1 MQQLSS
7 LTGLLLKGNQS
18 VPLEDI
24 SLLPLAKYHRLL
36 QSIPLEA
43 WGEANIKEQLT
54 IEKKRTTLEL
64 LRFSI
69 ELVRVIDYFKKSDLP
84 VICLKG
90 PVIGQKVYGLV
101 GLRTFK
107 DLDLLIEETRLSEAT
122 VLLKQLDYILDSS
135 SEYDAKRSHHLVFI
149 HSQTRHMIELHWRL
163 HPNILHE
170 PTFLEL
176 WSRHET
182 VTIAGVDVPCLETEE
197 LFVYLISHGAKHA
210 WFRLRWLYDI
220 HLFLEQP
227 LDFDRIRNR
236 LAERGCLHM
245 MGQALLLRKEL
256 FAGAIPDEFLDL
268 TENRRSQRMAVMAHR
283 IIEEQNDPGKDNQTL
298 AEYSYW
304 KRYYWLI
311 RDGEKRREFVWHH
324 LLPNQHDVATLR
336 LPQRLSFL
344 YGPLRPVT
352 WSIRRF
358 KQRKAG
364 TKR

>member
-1 MQQLSS
+1 M
-7 LTGLLLKGNQS
+7 
-18 VPLEDI
+18 I
-24 SLLPLAKYHRLL
+24 SENIALLPLAKYHRLL
-36 QSIPLEA
+36 QNIPIEA
-43 WGEANIKEQLT
+43 WQNGDIRIKVT
-54 IEKKRTTLEL
+54 TEKKRTTFEL
-64 LRFSI
+64 LRFST
-69 ELVRVIDYFKKSDLP
+69 ELARVVTYFKKFALH

-90 PVIGQKVYGLV
+90 PVIGQKIYGSI

-107 DLDLLIEETRLSEAT
+107 DLDLLVEETRLSEAT
-122 VLLKQLDYILDSS
+122 TLLQQLGYILDPS
-135 SEYDAKRSHHLVFI
+135 SEYDTQRANHLVFI
-149 HSQTRHMIELHWRL
+149 HKHTHHMIELHWRL

-170 PTFLEL
+170 PTFSEL
-176 WSRHET
+176 WSRHEV

-227 LDFDRIRNR
+227 LDFDRIKTR
-236 LAERGCLHM
+236 LAKRGCLHM

-256 FAGAIPDEFLDL
+256 FAGAIPEEFLDL
-268 TENRRSQRMAVMAHR
+268 TENRRSQQMAMMAR
-283 IIEEQNDPGKDNQTL
+283 WIIEEQNDPGKDKQTL
-298 AEYSYW
+298 AEFSYW
-304 KRYYWLI
+304 KHYHWLI
-311 RDGEKRREFVWHH
+311 RDDEKRREFVWHH

-344 YGPLRPVT
+344 YGLLRPVT

>member
-1 MQQLSS
+1 MQKLRTLTEILLMKVKLSTS
-7 LTGLLLKGNQS
+7 EFET
-18 VPLEDI
+18 
-24 SLLPLAKYHRLL
+24 LLPLVHYHRLF
-36 QSIPLEA
+36 QNISLEVF
-43 WGEANIKEQLT
+43 GDNLDSDILT
-54 IEKKRTTLEL
+54 MQKKQITFES
-64 LRFSI
+64 LRFST
-69 ELVRVIDYFKKSDLP
+69 ELARVVTYFEKSDVA

-90 PVIGQKVYGLV
+90 PVIGQKIYGSI

-107 DLDLLIEETRLSEAT
+107 DLDLLVEETRLSEAT
-122 VLLKQLDYILDSS
+122 TLLQQLDYILDPS
-135 SEYDAKRSHHLVFI
+135 SEYDTQRANHLVFI
-149 HSQTRHMIELHWRL
+149 HKHTHHMIELHWRL

-170 PTFLEL
+170 PTFSEL
-176 WSRHET
+176 WSRHEV

-220 HLFLEQP
+220 HLFLEQS
-227 LDFDRIRNR
+227 LDFDRIKTR
-236 LAERGCLHM
+236 LAKRGCLHM

-256 FAGAIPDEFLDL
+256 FAGTIPEEFLDL

-311 RDGEKRREFVWHH
+311 RDDEKRREFVWHH